1 MKKVKIQVG
10 SQVNSCRVRKID
22 LKNQTLDNKPISNEE
37 LSVLKVRL
45 AQAGLDGYTEF
56 REVCTH
62 YERPVMYLASGYKC
76 PVNGNSPREIVP
88 VYTNG
93 KVSGVFGKNIQ
104 EAIQIGVNTA
114 IYYI

>member
-10 SQVNSCRVRKID
+10 SQVCTYRVRKID
-22 LKNQTLDNKPISNEE
+22 LKNQTVGNKPISDEE

-45 AQAGLDGYTEF
+45 AQAGLDGYNEF
-56 REVCTH
+56 REVRTH
-62 YERPVMYLASGYKC
+62 YDRPVMYLASGYKD
-76 PVNGNSPREIVP
+76 SPREIVP

-93 KVSGVFGKNIQ
+93 KVSGGFGKTIQ
-104 EAIQIGVNTA
+104 DAIQFGVNTA